1 MTDTARKH
9 EHRLRRQVSALTRK
23 APGSERY
30 VEPMIHGKLWM
41 LRLPVALFLIVGS
54 FLAVLPFFGLWM
66 LPLGLLLLAVDVPL
80 LRPTVSGA
88 MIRGRRRIGNW
99 LRARNRR

>member
-1 MTDTARKH
+1 MTESARKH

-30 VEPMIHGKLWM
+30 VEPMMHGRLWM

-54 FLAVLPFFGLWM
+54 FLAILPFFGLWM
-66 LPLGLLLLAVDVPL
+66 LPLGLLLLAVDVPV

-88 MIRGRRRIGNW
+88 MIRGRRRLGNW